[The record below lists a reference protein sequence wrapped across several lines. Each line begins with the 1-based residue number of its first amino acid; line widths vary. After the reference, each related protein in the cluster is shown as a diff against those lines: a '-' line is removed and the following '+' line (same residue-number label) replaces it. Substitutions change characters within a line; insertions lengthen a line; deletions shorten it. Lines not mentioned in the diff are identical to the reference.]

1 LFRLKKDGTGLE
13 LIRELSGLGGEGRN
27 PHAELMQGK
36 DGMLYGVTLS
46 GGVNNGGLV
55 FQIAP
60 DGSGYKTLYA
70 FSESGAEGHR
80 PYAGLALGTDGSLYG
95 TTSRGGPTRAGA
107 IYRVQ
112 LPP

>member
-1 LFRLKKDGTGLE
+1 MGFV
-13 LIRELSGLGGEGRN
+13 LIRVKSGLGGYGRN
-27 PHAELMQGK
+27 PDAELMHVK
-36 DGMLYGVTLS
+36 VGMLYGVTLS